1 MMIMSQVDEAGLSPV
16 EFRVLAHICRR
27 SGDGE
32 CWAAVKTIAATCRIN
47 VKSAR
52 KALAQLER
60 SGWIECRKRTGQT
73 SVLIPKMGIATPT
86 NPIPYPMQYPTQ
98 SDTHHPYQSDTGGS
112 TQSDTPKGN
121 PRRNPKKVTQIIK
134 AQIKLPYD
142 SKDFTDAWERW
153 VRHNKIKRKPLPET
167 TVELQLEDLARWGES
182 RAIQSIMSSI
192 KANWQAL
199 FEPKDQTHQGRTAH
213 RHAGL
218 NTIEITGNEF

>member
-98 SDTHHPYQSDTGGS
+98 SDAHHPYQSDTGGA
-112 TQSDTPKGN
+112 TQSDTPEGI
-121 PRRNPKKVTQIIK
+121 PIRDTKKES
-134 AQIKLPYD
+134 QIKVQPVDLPFQ
-142 SKDFTDAWERW
+142 SEQFAEAWGEW
-153 VRHNKIKRKPLPET
+153 VEHNRAKRKPLPPT
-167 TVELQLEDLARWGES
+167 TIKFQLRRLAKWGES
-182 RAIQSIMSSI
+182 RSMDAIEYSIRQNYQGIFEETI
-192 KANWQAL
+192 KGATNK
-199 FEPKDQTHQGRTAH
+199 PS

-218 NTIEITGNEF
+218 NTIEITGKEF